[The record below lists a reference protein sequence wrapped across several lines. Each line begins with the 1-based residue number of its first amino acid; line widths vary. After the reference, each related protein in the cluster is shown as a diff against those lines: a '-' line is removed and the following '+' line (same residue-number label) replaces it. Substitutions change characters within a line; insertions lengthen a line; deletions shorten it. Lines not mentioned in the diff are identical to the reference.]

1 MRDRR
6 EGDGRGSV
14 CLHYNII
21 HLRTREKAQ
30 AVTRVRE
37 QTHTRTQSPSPAAHD
52 GADPEHEGHEA
63 RRAANL
69 RSRRHATH
77 LQTTGGLEESVVWRT
92 GSHALPSRLEHT
104 VHHNAAGTHA
114 RAHACTEKQRLERH
128 LCSRLQAASPSGSL
142 APRTEKEL
150 NSSPDKK
157 DDGKRILR
165 TLC

>member
-1 MRDRR
+1 M
-6 EGDGRGSV
+6 
-14 CLHYNII
+14 
-21 HLRTREKAQ
+21 
-30 AVTRVRE
+30 TRVRE

-128 LCSRLQAASPSGSL
+128 LCSRLQAASWIAR
-142 APRTEKEL
+142 APEQ
-150 NSSPDKK
+150 KK
-157 DDGKRILR
+157 NFSQQGMRRRQPPPCRDALPAPVP
-165 TLC
+165 LCP

>member
-1 MRDRR
+1 M
-6 EGDGRGSV
+6 
-14 CLHYNII
+14 
-21 HLRTREKAQ
+21 
-30 AVTRVRE
+30 TRVRE

-114 RAHACTEKQRLERH
+114 RAQRLSYLFSPALFNLKYLTH
-128 LCSRLQAASPSGSL
+128 SPHSTISFANLFPFNLC
-142 APRTEKEL
+142 
-150 NSSPDKK
+150 
-157 DDGKRILR
+157 
-165 TLC
+165 

>member
-1 MRDRR
+1 M
-6 EGDGRGSV
+6 
-14 CLHYNII
+14 LII
-21 HLRTREKAQ
+21 TYIHFRTREKAQ

-128 LCSRLQAASPSGSL
+128 LCSRLQGPPWIAHASK
-142 APRTEKEL
+142 R
-150 NSSPDKK
+150 
-157 DDGKRILR
+157 KRIDV
-165 TLC
+165 